1 MLDLYLNDYPIR
13 KITKLDEFND
23 KETYNHPWKNQ
34 TVYDIFQI
42 QLPNKCCIAGGSIV
56 DYLLG
61 KNKSADY
68 DIFMWDDFYNN
79 INEILKIFT
88 SINSYVRSKNYIE
101 IIGLISDT
109 SCYSDEYIKVQII
122 LSKYNSLE
130 QILKSFDLWAS
141 QVAYYKGNFY
151 GTEQGIWAIENKK
164 QPFDYRKA
172 NTSYIS
178 RIDKYINNKDIKCF
192 TINGKREVLNWD
204 KVHKFYNPESQFW
217 ELDISHSGYE
227 SNKSH
232 AKDNT
237 NKYFIYRAN
246 IKYLM
251 GKGSNYY
258 VTEEGKPLDIGSLK
272 DILCNG
278 GCSKEYSRLYNFI
291 DHKQVQILSDL
302 GDDLRDI
309 LDNYEKLKANPVIIP
324 LEFQEKVRQFKGI
337 NFDESILYKEY
348 TPVWVSSKLYPKTSW
363 NYRYTIFLLFE
374 MGWLPQDIRNMI
386 ILKWSC
392 MNIQEIDL
400 FN

>member
-1 MLDLYLNDYPIR
+1 MDMLDLYLNDYPIR

-151 GTEQGIWAIENKK
+151 GTEQAIWAIKNKK

-172 NTSYIS
+172 NTSYIP
-178 RIDKYINNKDIKCF
+178 RILKYSQKKDIKCF
-192 TINGKREVLNWD
+192 TINGRRNSDLIKKIYYDKNSEFWLIDSTNSMYCEQKHYMIDDYYIRKR
-204 KVHKFYNPESQFW
+204 
-217 ELDISHSGYE
+217 
-227 SNKSH
+227 
-232 AKDNT
+232 
-237 NKYFIYRAN
+237 N
-246 IKYLM
+246 IEYLL
-251 GKGSNYY
+251 GLTETYY
-258 VTEEGKPLDIGSLK
+258 VTKEGEPLYIGTLINLFTFYGGK
-272 DILCNG
+272 KLQKFLNG
-278 GCSKEYSRLYNFI
+278 IKV
-291 DHKQVQILSDL
+291 QVLSDL
-302 GDDLRDI
+302 GSNIPEIIDKFQYL
-309 LDNYEKLKANPVIIP
+309 EKINRVIP
-324 LEFQEKVRQFKGI
+324 LELKEKVRQFRGV
-337 NFDESILYKEY
+337 NFNEAVLYSEY
-348 TPVWVSSKLYPKTSW
+348 TPIWIDPKLYPKTSW

-374 MGWLPQDIRNMI
+374 MGWLPQDIRNII

-392 MNIQEIDL
+392 MNIQEIEL
-400 FN
+400 ELEF

>member
-1 MLDLYLNDYPIR
+1 MLDLYLNDYPVR
-13 KITKLDEFND
+13 KIQDHELKRGNSIND
-23 KETYNHPWKNQ
+23 KTIDPVLKKVN
-34 TVYDIFQI
+34 
-42 QLPNKCCIAGGSIV
+42 LPDGCCIAGGSV
-56 DYLLG
+56 TNYLLG
-61 KNKSADY
+61 RYNSTSDY
-68 DIFMWDDFYNN
+68 DIFIWDNFN
-79 INEILKIFT
+79 IQDILKCFGQ
-88 SINSYVRSKNYIE
+88 INRYLRNANYIE
-101 IIGLISDT
+101 IDCSIGKQK
-109 SCYSDEYIKVQII
+109 IKVQII

-337 NFDESILYKEY
+337 SFDESILYKEY